1 MATAQA
7 TIETTK
13 GTIVIELFGQEAPK
27 TVANF
32 IKLAGQGFY
41 NGVIFHRVIPGF
53 MIQTGDPE
61 GTGRGGPGYTFADEF
76 SPKLKHDK
84 PGILSMANAGP
95 NTNGSQFFITVAAT
109 PWLNGKHA
117 IFGRVI
123 PDFMVQTGDPTGT
136 GTGGPGYKFADE
148 FAPGLKHDKPGML
161 SMANAGPNTNGS
173 QFFITVVATPWL
185 DGKHAI
191 FGQVVQGMDV
201 VNAIVNSPRN
211 PGDRPKEDI
220 KMTKVTIQE

>member
-1 MATAQA
+1 MSRRDMGIGLLALSLLMSAGSTAIAGRPATGREDVVATAEV

-13 GTIVIELFGQEAPK
+13 GTIVAELFGQEAPK

-32 IKLAGQGFY
+32 TKLAGQGFY
-41 NGVIFHRVIPGF
+41 NGIIFHRVIPDF

-76 SPKLKHDK
+76 APKLKHDR

-117 IFGRVI
+117 IFGQVI
-123 PDFMVQTGDPTGT
+123 
-136 GTGGPGYKFADE
+136 K
-148 FAPGLKHDKPGML
+148 
-161 SMANAGPNTNGS
+161 
-173 QFFITVVATPWL
+173 
-185 DGKHAI
+185 
-191 FGQVVQGMDV
+191 GQDV
-201 VNAIVNSPRN
+201 VDAIVNAPRDAQDK
-211 PGDRPKEDI
+211 PTTTI
-220 KMTKVTIQE
+220 TMTSVTVKDLP